1 MAITPFPDPAPADA
15 AGGVASACAGIDG
28 IAEVLWSARGDEE
41 LVAGVE
47 ELQQLKAKTAAL
59 EASLL
64 AEIDAREIPRKQ
76 MAWGSTADWYTHLA
90 GTTHGEGKRT
100 VKHARQLVGE
110 RRATHAALAAGDVSP
125 QQAGVIL
132 DAIRRLPKAEHVRRI
147 GEQTL
152 IDEAARLNAS
162 ELFKAGRHLL
172 AVVDPD
178 GEEKRAEKDLD
189 REERAA
195 HLDRGL
201 SITDDGLGG
210 VRIRGRGSVE
220 DGATLRAALLPF
232 TKPKPT
238 TDPDTGADGCEPG
251 ADGRDHGARMWDALI
266 QLAEHALNTDLA
278 PASHGAR
285 PRVTVTIDA
294 DTLHDADDDYPGG
307 SGGSG
312 FGVTDDGLDL
322 SASAVRRLACDC
334 DLIRVLMDA
343 EGCPLDVGRAR
354 RLVTPAIWTAL
365 VTRDRHC
372 AFPGCTRP
380 PVMGHAHHIRH
391 WINGGPTSL
400 ENLVLLCGHH
410 HRTIH
415 HTPWQVRLAEDG
427 KPEFLPPPKAGRPP
441 PDWIRHRHRRE

>member
-1 MAITPFPDPAPADA
+1 MAITPFPQPDPAPADA
-15 AGGVASACAGIDG
+15 AGVVASACAGIDG
-28 IAEVLWSARGDEE
+28 IAEVLWSARGDDE

-47 ELQQLKAKTAAL
+47 EIQQLKAKTAAL

-64 AEIDAREIPRKQ
+64 TEIDAREIPRKQ
-76 MAWGSTADWYTHLA
+76 LAWGSTSDWYTHLA
-90 GTTHGEGKRT
+90 GTTRGEGKRT
-100 VKHARQLVGE
+100 VKHARALVGE
-110 RRATHAALAAGDVSP
+110 RAATHAALAEGRVSP

-132 DAIRRLPKAEHVRRI
+132 DAIRRLPKAEHVRRR

-152 IDEAARLNAS
+152 IGEAARLNAS
-162 ELFKAGRHLL
+162 DLYKAGRHLL

-201 SITDDGLGG
+201 SITEDGLGG
-210 VRIRGRGSVE
+210 IRVRGRGSVE

-232 TKPKPT
+232 TKPKAAAA
-238 TDPDTGADGCEPG
+238 ADGCDSGEDTG
-251 ADGRDHGARMWDALI
+251 DHTDHGTRMWDSLV
-266 QLAEHALNTDLA
+266 QLAEHALNTEAA

-294 DTLHDADDDYPGG
+294 DTLHEDAA
-307 SGGSG
+307 GGSG
-312 FGVTDDGLDL
+312 FGVTDDGLEV
-322 SASAVRRLACDC
+322 SAAAVRRMACDC
-334 DLIRVLMDA
+334 DLIRVLLDA
-343 EGCPLDVGRAR
+343 EGCPLDVGRTH

-365 VTRDRHC
+365 VVRDRHC

-391 WINGGPTSL
+391 WITGGPTSL
-400 ENLVLLCGHH
+400 NNLVLVCGHH

-415 HTPWQVRLAEDG
+415 HTPWEVRLAEDG
-427 KPEFLPPPKAGRPP
+427 KPEFLPPPKAGHPP

>member
-15 AGGVASACAGIDG
+15 AGAVASACAGIDG
-28 IAEVLWSARGDEE
+28 IAEVLWSARADDE
-41 LVAGVE
+41 LVAGLE
-47 ELQQLKAKTAAL
+47 ELQLLKAKAAAL

-64 AEIDAREIPRKQ
+64 AEIDVREIPRKQ
-76 MAWGSTADWYTHLA
+76 LAWGSTSDWYTHLA
-90 GTTHGEGKRT
+90 GTTRGEGRRT
-100 VKHARQLVGE
+100 VKHACELISDRT
-110 RRATHAALAAGDVSP
+110 ATHAALASGRVSP

-132 DAIRRLPKAEHVRRI
+132 DAIRKLPKAEHVRRR
-147 GEQTL
+147 GEDTL
-152 IDEAARLNAS
+152 IAEASRLNAS

-172 AVVDPD
+172 AVVDPE
-178 GEEKRAEKDLD
+178 GEEKRAEMDLD

-201 SITDDGLGG
+201 SITEDGLGG

-220 DGATLRAALLPF
+220 DGAKLRAALLPF
-232 TKPKPT
+232 TKPKPEAA
-238 TDPDTGADGCEPG
+238 ADGCESG
-251 ADGRDHGARMWDALI
+251 EDTRDHGARMWDALI
-266 QLAEHALNTDLA
+266 QLAEHALNTDIA

-294 DTLHDADDDYPGG
+294 ESLREDTP
-307 SGGSG
+307 GGSG

-322 SASAVRRLACDC
+322 SAAAVRRMACDC

-343 EGCPLDVGRAR
+343 EGCPLDVGRTH

-415 HTPWQVRLAEDG
+415 NTPWQVRLAEDG
-427 KPEFLPPPKAGRPP
+427 RPEFLPPPKAGRPP
-441 PDWIRHRHRRE
+441 PEWIRHRHRRE

>member
-15 AGGVASACAGIDG
+15 AGVVASACAGIDG
-28 IAEVLWSARGDEE
+28 VADVLWSARADEE

-47 ELQQLKAKTAAL
+47 EIQQLKAKAAAL

-64 AEIDAREIPRKQ
+64 AEIDAREIPRKHL
-76 MAWGSTADWYTHLA
+76 AWGSTSDWYTHLA
-90 GTTHGEGKRT
+90 GTTRGEGKRT
-100 VKHARQLVGE
+100 IKHAKELVGE
-110 RRATHAALAAGDVSP
+110 RQATHVALAEGRVSP
-125 QQAGVIL
+125 QQAGVIV
-132 DAIRRLPKAEHVRRI
+132 DAIRKLPKAEHVRRR
-147 GEQTL
+147 GEQAL
-152 IDEAARLNAS
+152 IDEATKLNAS

-172 AVVDPD
+172 AVVDPE
-178 GEEKRAEKDLD
+178 GEEKRAEKDLN

-220 DGATLRAALLPF
+220 DGAKLRAALLPF
-232 TKPKPT
+232 TKPKPK
-238 TDPDTGADGCEPG
+238 PEAAEGGCESG
-251 ADGRDHGARMWDALI
+251 EDTRDHGARMWDALI
-266 QLAEHALNTDLA
+266 QLAEHAVNTDIA

-294 DTLHDADDDYPGG
+294 DTLRDDTP
-307 SGGSG
+307 GGSG
-312 FGVTDDGLDL
+312 FGVTDDGLDI
-322 SASAVRRLACDC
+322 SAAAVRRMACDC
-334 DLIRVLMDA
+334 DLIRVLLDA
-343 EGCPLDVGRAR
+343 DGCPLDVGRTH

-365 VTRDRHC
+365 VARDRHC

-415 HTPWQVRLAEDG
+415 HTPWQVRLAADG
-427 KPEFLPPPKAGRPP
+427 RPEFLPPPKAGRPP
-441 PDWIRHRHRRE
+441 PEWIRHRHRRE

>member
-1 MAITPFPDPAPADA
+1 
-15 AGGVASACAGIDG
+15 
-28 IAEVLWSARGDEE
+28 
-41 LVAGVE
+41 
-47 ELQQLKAKTAAL
+47 
-59 EASLL
+59 
-64 AEIDAREIPRKQ
+64 
-76 MAWGSTADWYTHLA
+76 
-90 GTTHGEGKRT
+90 
-100 VKHARQLVGE
+100 
-110 RRATHAALAAGDVSP
+110 VSP
-125 QQAGVIL
+125 QQASVII
-132 DAIRRLPKAEHVRRI
+132 DAIRRLPKAEHVRRR

-152 IDEAARLNAS
+152 IGEAARLNAS
-162 ELFKAGRHLL
+162 ELYKAGRHLL
-172 AVVDPD
+172 AVVDPE
-178 GEEKRAEKDLD
+178 GEEKRAEKDLN

-195 HLDRGL
+195 HLDRSL

-232 TKPKPT
+232 TKPKPK
-238 TDPDTGADGCEPG
+238 PEAEADGCG
-251 ADGRDHGARMWDALI
+251 AEEDTRDHGARMWDALVK
-266 QLAEHALNTDLA
+266 LAEHALSTDVA

-294 DTLHDADDDYPGG
+294 GSLREDTPGAG
-307 SGGSG
+307 V
-312 FGVTDDGLDL
+312 GVTDDGLDI
-322 SASAVRRLACDC
+322 SAAAVRRMACDC

-343 EGCPLDVGRAR
+343 EGCPLDVGRAH

-365 VTRDRHC
+365 VARDRHC

-391 WINGGPTSL
+391 WIDGGATSL
-400 ENLVLLCGHH
+400 ANLVLLCGHH

-441 PDWIRHRHRRE
+441 SDWIRHRHRRE

>member
-1 MAITPFPDPAPADA
+1 
-15 AGGVASACAGIDG
+15 VASACAGIDG
-28 IAEVLWSARGDEE
+28 IAEVLWSARTDEE

-47 ELQQLKAKTAAL
+47 EIQQLKAKAAAL

-76 MAWGSTADWYTHLA
+76 LAWGSTADWYTHLA
-90 GTTHGEGKRT
+90 GTTRGEGRRT
-100 VKHARQLVGE
+100 VKHARALVGE
-110 RRATHAALAAGDVSP
+110 RAATHQALTDGRVSV
-125 QQAGVIL
+125 QQVGVIL
-132 DAIRRLPKAEHVRRI
+132 DAIRRLPKAEHVRRR

-152 IDEAARLNAS
+152 IAEATRLNAS
-162 ELFKAGRHLL
+162 ELSKAGRHLL
-172 AVVDPD
+172 AVVDPE

-189 REERAA
+189 REERVA

-201 SITDDGLGG
+201 SVTDDGLGG

-220 DGATLRAALLPF
+220 DGAKLRAALLPF
-232 TKPKPT
+232 TKPQPKA
-238 TDPDTGADGCEPG
+238 DSADAADDGCGPSE
-251 ADGRDHGARMWDALI
+251 DTRDHGARMWDALI
-266 QLAEHALNTDLA
+266 QLAEHALNTNVA
-278 PASHGAR
+278 PASHGAP

-294 DTLHDADDDYPGG
+294 DSLHDHDDGAPGR
-307 SGGSG
+307 SG
-312 FGVTDDGLDL
+312 FGVTDDGLEV
-322 SASAVRRLACDC
+322 SASAVRRMACDC

-343 EGCPLDVGRAR
+343 DGCPLDVGRAH

-365 VTRDRHC
+365 VARDRHC

-400 ENLVLLCGHH
+400 ANLVLLCGHH

-415 HTPWQVRLAEDG
+415 HTPWQVRIAPDG
-427 KPEFLPPPKAGRPP
+427 KPEFLPPPKAGHPP
-441 PDWIRHRHRRE
+441 PEWIRHRCRRE

>member
-1 MAITPFPDPAPADA
+1 
-15 AGGVASACAGIDG
+15 VASACAGIDRV
-28 IAEVLWSARGDEE
+28 AEVLWSARGDDE

-47 ELQQLKAKTAAL
+47 EIQQLKSKAAAL

-76 MAWGSTADWYTHLA
+76 MAWGSTFDWYTHLA
-90 GTTHGEGKRT
+90 GTTRGDGKRT
-100 VKHARQLVGE
+100 VKHARELVGE
-110 RRATHAALAAGDVSP
+110 RRATHAALADGRVSA

-132 DAIRRLPKAEHVRRI
+132 DAIRKLPKAEHVRRM
-147 GEQTL
+147 GEATL
-152 IDEAARLNAS
+152 IAEATRLNAS
-162 ELFKAGRHLL
+162 ELSRAGRHLL
-172 AVVDPD
+172 AVVDPE

-195 HLDRGL
+195 HLDRSL

-232 TKPKPT
+232 TKPKPK
-238 TDPDTGADGCEPG
+238 PEAEADGCG
-251 ADGRDHGARMWDALI
+251 AEEDTRDHGARMWDALVK
-266 QLAEHALNTDLA
+266 LAEHALSTDVA

-294 DTLHDADDDYPGG
+294 GSLREDTPGAG
-307 SGGSG
+307 V
-312 FGVTDDGLDL
+312 GVTDDGLDI
-322 SASAVRRLACDC
+322 SAAAVRRMACDC

-343 EGCPLDVGRAR
+343 EGCPLDVGRTH

-365 VTRDRHC
+365 VARDRHC

-391 WINGGPTSL
+391 WIDGGATSL
-400 ENLVLLCGHH
+400 ANLVLLCGHH
-410 HRTIH
+410 HRTVH

-441 PDWIRHRHRRE
+441 SDWIRHRHRRE